1 MRAPAHPPGLASAL
15 ALALLA
21 SGCAAG
27 AGESGYY
34 GAVRVGGWAPTGGDG
49 PGGLRAGGEIA
60 VGRTFGPRLGAEV
73 AVGLSPS
80 RGTFRAGADAQ
91 GLPPFHEVRLDADVV
106 PLVASLRLAQPLRS
120 AELFLLLGGGGFLVS
135 PSSPPSEVP
144 AGERRPRTQLGGQ
157 LGAGALYRFSEDLS
171 LGLEG
176 RWYRT
181 IPSWTGARGPV
192 ESAGVLGSLGF
203 RF

>member
-1 MRAPAHPPGLASAL
+1 MRRPL

-21 SGCAAG
+21 LSGCAAG

-34 GAVRVGGWAPTGGDG
+34 GAVRAGAWAPAAGGSG
-49 PGGLRAGGEIA
+49 RLRAGGEVA
-60 VGRTFGPRLGAEV
+60 VGRLLSPRLGGEV

-80 RGTFRAGADAQ
+80 RGTFLAGADAQ
-91 GLPPFHEVRLDADVV
+91 GSPPFQPTRLDADVV
-106 PLVASLRLAQPLRS
+106 PLVASLRLAQPLGA
-120 AELFLLLGGGGFLVS
+120 AELFALAGGGGFLVS
-135 PSSPPSEVP
+135 PASPPPQVP
-144 AGERRPRTQLGGQ
+144 ASERRPRTHLGAQ

-181 IPSWTGARGPV
+181 VPSWTGARGPV
-192 ESAGVLGSLGF
+192 ESAGVMGSLGF